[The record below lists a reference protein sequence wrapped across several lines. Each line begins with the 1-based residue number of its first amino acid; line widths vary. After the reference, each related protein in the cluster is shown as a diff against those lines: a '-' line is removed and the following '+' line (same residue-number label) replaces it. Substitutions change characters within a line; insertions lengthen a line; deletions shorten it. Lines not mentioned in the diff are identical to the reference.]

1 MNIINIIND
10 FNDLNT
16 NQNKDNIKNINLP
29 NSIIYND
36 SEDNNINN
44 TIDYIENID
53 DIIECIICK
62 ENIDNY
68 QIEKLKCGCRN
79 LAHKEC
85 LIEWLKIKNVCP
97 ICRKNIIN
105 NTITR
110 TFNIYNNDNT
120 SDTISISINNIN
132 NNGLNSNISN
142 NINIDNININN
153 DRSHFPKW
161 CSKFWIFFITILLTF
176 LIIFPAIHKN
186 VN

>member
-1 MNIINIIND
+1 MSIINIINN

-29 NSIIYND
+29 NSIIYNN
-36 SEDNNINN
+36 SENGNN

-68 QIEKLKCGCRN
+68 QIENLKCGCRN

-120 SDTISISINNIN
+120 SDTISISINSIN
-132 NNGLNSNISN
+132 NNELNGSISN
-142 NINIDNININN
+142 NINIANISINN
-153 DRSHFPKW
+153 DRSYFPKW
-161 CSKFWIFFITILLTF
+161 CSRFCIFLITILTGCGVKGPLMF
-176 LIIFPAIHKN
+176 
-186 VN
+186 